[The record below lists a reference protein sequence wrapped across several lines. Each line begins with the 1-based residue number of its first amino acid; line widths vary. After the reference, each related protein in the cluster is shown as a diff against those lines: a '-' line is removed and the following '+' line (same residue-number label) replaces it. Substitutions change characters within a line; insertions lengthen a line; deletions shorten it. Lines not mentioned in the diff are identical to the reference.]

1 MSGACSVSEAAGRSR
16 TGLAEAAPAA
26 AWPPFERGP
35 IRVLLVE
42 ADEAEF
48 RTTRALLSAAPQLEF
63 TIDWARD
70 LATGLAG
77 LRAGECD
84 ICLADQALPDGDGLE
99 LARFA
104 AERGCRAPIIML
116 SGASTLELDLR
127 AMALGVADL
136 LDKKRLDATRLGRTV
151 RYALARQR
159 HADQLSRLAQY
170 DELTGLA
177 NRSLFQDRLER
188 ALAWARRHE
197 RLIAVMILDLNGFKA
212 VNDRL
217 GHVAG
222 DRLLAL
228 MAQRLT
234 ARLRETDT
242 VARLGG
248 DEFAILIENLAK
260 PEHAALVARKLLDT
274 VAPPATVDGAE
285 VAVTASLGVAVYP
298 RDGEDGA
305 QLVREADRAMYRAK
319 AEGGNLCRFSSD
331 QLERRVQR
339 GALLEIDLRRGL
351 EQGEFTLHYQPQ
363 VTLTAGA
370 LGISAQ
376 PRWRHPELG
385 LIGPERFL
393 ALAEDTGLLEA
404 MTGWLFEAACSQ
416 ARRWHDQGLA
426 RVHLGVP
433 LLSRQQL
440 AWSGLGARL
449 GASLRA
455 AGVAAGSLEIELPE
469 QLLLDDA
476 DAGGNGLAALKDV
489 GVRLALD
496 GYGSGPTSLR
506 GLQLGGLDTLKL
518 ARELHQDV
526 PHDARRSAVVAGIVA
541 LAREL
546 GLRVV
551 ADGIDRQEQLASL
564 RRYGCDAAQAFM
576 SSPPLPPEACTSWLR
591 QAAARRAASRD
602 PAPPRTSAPRNRA
615 NAIPAAGPAL
625 ATPPANPADGPESTD
640 GLLSRPAETCRAS
653 QRSVHVRAH
662 AASIVRTWTRP
673 VGAAACLSWIAISTS
688 LPRIVRKPINRPT
701 ENAPGRARI
710 SAEAWDC

>member
-1 MSGACSVSEAAGRSR
+1 MSGSCPVTEAAGPTRAGR
-16 TGLAEAAPAA
+16 ADDAVPAG
-26 AWPPFERGP
+26 AWPPFDRGP

-42 ADEAEF
+42 ADEEDF
-48 RTTRALLSAAPQLEF
+48 RTTRALLGAAPHLEF
-63 TIDWARD
+63 TIEWARD
-70 LATGLAG
+70 LETGLAG
-77 LRAGECD
+77 LRAGAFD
-84 ICLADQALPDGDGLE
+84 ICLVDQALPDGDGLE
-99 LARFA
+99 LVRFA
-104 AERGCRAPIIML
+104 HERGCRAPIIML

-188 ALAWARRHE
+188 ALAWARRQD

-234 ARLRETDT
+234 GRLRETDT

-274 VAPPATVDGAE
+274 VAPPATVDGE
-285 VAVTASLGVAVYP
+285 DVVVTASLGVAVYP
-298 RDGEDGA
+298 RDGQDGA

-339 GALLEIDLRRGL
+339 GALLETDLRRGL
-351 EQGEFTLHYQPQ
+351 EQGEFMLHYQPQ
-363 VTLTAGA
+363 VTLTPGA

-376 PRWRHPELG
+376 LRWRHPQLG

-393 ALAEDTGLLEA
+393 SLAEDNGLLEA
-404 MTGWLFEAACSQ
+404 ITGWLFEAACTQ

-426 RVHLGVP
+426 RVHLALP

-455 AGVAAGSLEIELPE
+455 AGLVAGSLEIELRE
-469 QLLLDDA
+469 ELLLNDA
-476 DAGGNGLAALKDV
+476 DAGGNALAALKEL

-506 GLQLGGLDTLKL
+506 GLQLGVLDTLKL

-526 PHDARRSAVVAGIVA
+526 PNDAQRSAVVAAIVA

-551 ADGIDRQEQLASL
+551 AEGIDRQEQLASL
-564 RRYGCDAAQAFM
+564 RRYGCDAVQAFM
-576 SSPPLPPEACTSWLR
+576 SCPPLPAEACTSWLR
-591 QAAARRAASRD
+591 QASARRTGSRE
-602 PAPPRTSAPRNRA
+602 PAPAWVRATRSAALGAP
-615 NAIPAAGPAL
+615 AIPPVHPAL
-625 ATPPANPADGPESTD
+625 AGVAG
-640 GLLSRPAETCRAS
+640 
-653 QRSVHVRAH
+653 
-662 AASIVRTWTRP
+662 
-673 VGAAACLSWIAISTS
+673 
-688 LPRIVRKPINRPT
+688 
-701 ENAPGRARI
+701 
-710 SAEAWDC
+710 EAG

>member
-1 MSGACSVSEAAGRSR
+1 MSGSCSVTGATDPTQAGRADDS
-16 TGLAEAAPAA
+16 APAA
-26 AWPPFERGP
+26 AWPPFGRGP

-42 ADEAEF
+42 ADEADF
-48 RTTRALLSAAPQLEF
+48 RATSALLNAAPHLEF
-63 TIDWARD
+63 TVEWARD
-70 LATGLAG
+70 LETGLAG
-77 LRAGECD
+77 LRAGGFD
-84 ICLADQALPDGDGLE
+84 FCLVDPALPDGDGLE
-99 LARFA
+99 LARA
-104 AERGCRAPIIML
+104 AQERGCRAPIVML
-116 SGASTLELDLR
+116 SSASTLELDLR

-136 LDKKRLDATRLGRTV
+136 LDKKRLDATGLGRTV

-188 ALAWARRHE
+188 ALAWARRND
-197 RLIAVMILDLNGFKA
+197 RLVAVMILDLNGFKA

-217 GHVAG
+217 GHAAG
-222 DRLLAL
+222 DRLLAI

-234 ARLRETDT
+234 GRLRETDT
-242 VARLGG
+242 VARPGG

-274 VAPPATVDGAE
+274 VAPPATVDGEE
-285 VAVTASLGVAVYP
+285 VVVTASLGVAVYP

-305 QLVREADRAMYRAK
+305 QLLREADRAMYRAK

-339 GALLEIDLRRGL
+339 GALLETDLRRGL

-363 VTLTAGA
+363 VTLTPGA

-376 PRWRHPELG
+376 LRWRHPQLG

-393 ALAEDTGLLEA
+393 SLAEDNGLLEA
-404 MTGWLFEAACSQ
+404 ITGWLFEAACSQ
-416 ARRWHDQGLA
+416 ARRWRDQGLE
-426 RVHLGVP
+426 RVHLALP

-440 AWSGLGARL
+440 AWSGLSARL
-449 GASLRA
+449 GTSLSGAGLA
-455 AGVAAGSLEIELPE
+455 AVSLEIELRE
-469 QLLLDDA
+469 ELLLNDA
-476 DAGGNGLAALKDV
+476 DAGGNALAALKDL

-506 GLQLGGLDTLKL
+506 GLQLGVLDTLKL

-526 PHDARRSAVVAGIVA
+526 PADAQRSAVVAAIVA

-551 ADGIDRQEQLASL
+551 AEGVDRQEQLACL
-564 RRYGCDAAQAFM
+564 RRYGCDAVQAFM
-576 SSPPLPPEACTSWLR
+576 SCPPLPAEACTSWLR
-591 QAAARRAASRD
+591 QASARRTGNRD
-602 PAPPRTSAPRNRA
+602 PAPAWVRAKRSVALGAP
-615 NAIPAAGPAL
+615 AIPAARPAL
-625 ATPPANPADGPESTD
+625 AAG
-640 GLLSRPAETCRAS
+640 
-653 QRSVHVRAH
+653 
-662 AASIVRTWTRP
+662 
-673 VGAAACLSWIAISTS
+673 
-688 LPRIVRKPINRPT
+688 
-701 ENAPGRARI
+701 
-710 SAEAWDC
+710 EAG